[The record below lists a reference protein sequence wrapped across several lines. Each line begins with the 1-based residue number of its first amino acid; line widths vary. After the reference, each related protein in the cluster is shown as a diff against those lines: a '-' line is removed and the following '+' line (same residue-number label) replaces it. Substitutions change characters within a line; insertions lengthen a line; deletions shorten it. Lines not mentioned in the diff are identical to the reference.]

1 LAIGGLAVS
10 LSFRFAKNLSGNL
23 RGIILMLISTVAFAA
38 MHAAV
43 RHLSG
48 ELHPFEIAFFRNA
61 FGLLVLAPWF
71 LRYGLA
77 PLRTGRLPLHGLRAG
92 LNIIAMLAFFYAL
105 SITPLA
111 RVTSLSFTVPIF
123 ATLLAMV
130 VLGEVVRLR
139 RWVAMFCGFVGTLI
153 ILRPGLAELDQGSLL
168 VLLSAAL
175 WACTLIVIKVL
186 SRTDSSITIT
196 CYMVVFMAPLSL
208 VPALWVWQWPTG
220 QQLLWLV
227 AIGVVG
233 TLGQLIMTQAL
244 KEAETSVVM
253 PFDFFKM
260 IWASMLGFLFFAEVP
275 TVFIWIGAGI
285 IFVSTSYIAYR
296 EHKVTR
302 ARPPQSVARPPEH

>member
-1 LAIGGLAVS
+1 VS
-10 LSFRFAKNLSGNL
+10 PSFGVGKNLSANL

-77 PLRTGRLPLHGLRAG
+77 PLRTRRLPLH
-92 LNIIAMLAFFYAL
+92 
-105 SITPLA
+105 
-111 RVTSLSFTVPIF
+111 TSLSFTVPIF

-139 RWVAMFCGFVGTLI
+139 RWVAMFCGFAGALV
-153 ILRPGLAELDQGSLL
+153 ILRPGLAEIDLGSLL
-168 VLLSAAL
+168 VLLSAAV
-175 WACTLIVIKVL
+175 WASALTVIKVL

-196 CYMVVFMAPLSL
+196 CYMVILMAPISL

-220 QQLLWLV
+220 EQLLWLV

-260 IWASMLGFLFFAEVP
+260 IWASLLGFLFFAEVP
-275 TVFIWIGAGI
+275 TLFIWIGAGI
-285 IFVSTSYIAYR
+285 IFASTSYIAYR

-302 ARPPQSVARPPEH
+302 APPPQSVARPPEH